1 MKTKRLYFV
10 FLCLIIFAMPLCNM
24 SFPSKISYCQSTK
37 QYARITKSNIAFY
50 KEPLVSN
57 DNILFYP
64 EITYFVELLAPQEN
78 SFYKVRYM
86 ETEGYIL
93 ASDLV
98 FVSGEPQNP
107 YPTNIGLKVLASGG
121 INLRSSPVASQG
133 PFNVLCALP
142 FLESNLKYIGKTYG
156 EEYAPAMGDT
166 WYYCTYI
173 SGQEN
178 INGYLYSVYCYPL
191 ADIARNTEELQIVDQ
206 PYFPEETATTQTSQT
221 DRISSLPMPVQ
232 ILLVVVVC
240 LPCILIVYLLFKPTH
255 LSVDSGSKNK
265 KKKVKRLKKSDYY
278 ELED

>member
-1 MKTKRLYFV
+1 MKTKRLCF
-10 FLCLIIFAMPLCNM
+10 FILCLTIFAIPLCNIF
-24 SFPSKISYCQSTK
+24 FPSKTSYCQSSK

-50 KEPLVSN
+50 KQPYGSN

-64 EITYFVELLAPQEN
+64 EITYFVELLAPQQD
-78 SFYKVRYM
+78 SFFRVKYM
-86 ETEGYIL
+86 DIEGYIL

-107 YPTNIGLKVLASGG
+107 YPTNIGLKVLANGG
-121 INLRSSPVASQG
+121 INLRSSPIASDG
-133 PFNVLCALP
+133 PFNILCSLS
-142 FLESNLKYIGKTYG
+142 FLESNIKYIGKTFG

-178 INGYLYSVYCYPL
+178 ITGYLYSVYCYPL

-206 PYFPEETATTQTSQT
+206 PYFPDETTPTQTDQT

-232 ILLVVVVC
+232 ILLIVVVC

-255 LSVDSGSKNK
+255 LSVDTGKNK
-265 KKKVKRLKKSDYY
+265 KKKIKRLKKSDYY